1 MRRTT
6 RYLSNGKPR
15 QREYDKS
22 ARTKAAIVAAAM
34 HEFASH
40 GIAGARVD
48 RIARAAGVNNHALY
62 YHFGNKDALFRMV
75 LEAGYDSYRANREG
89 LERKDMIDPRR
100 AMTKIVSDVFDFVQR
115 SPEHMAI
122 AMEVNRGR
130 GANLDAEGR
139 SRVRLAARPL
149 LADVESVVRAGK
161 AQRMFSR
168 ATNAEQLYLTIFA
181 LCSFYFSNAYTV
193 SAVVGHDLL
202 EPRAVKQR
210 KDEICR
216 FVLAALRP

>member
-1 MRRTT
+1 MRRQT
-6 RYLSNGKPR
+6 RYHRNGKPR

-34 HEFASH
+34 HEFAAH

-48 RIARAAGVNNHALY
+48 RIARAARVNNHALY
-62 YHFGNKDALFRMV
+62 YHFGNKDALFRIV
-75 LEAGYDSYRANREG
+75 LEHGYDSFRANRQPV
-89 LERKDMIDPRR
+89 ERTNLDPRQ
-100 AMTKIVSDVFDFVQR
+100 AMVKIVSDVFDFVQR
-115 SPEHMAI
+115 APEHMAI
-122 AMEVNRGR
+122 AQEVNRSR
-130 GANLDAEGR
+130 GAKLDAEGR

-149 LADVESVVRAGK
+149 LADVEMVLREGK
-161 AQRMFSR
+161 AQGQFSGQ
-168 ATNAEQLYLTIFA
+168 TNAEQLYLTIFA

-202 EPRAVKQR
+202 DPRAVKQR
-210 KDEICR
+210 KQEICR

>member
-62 YHFGNKDALFRMV
+62 YHFGNKEALFRQV
-75 LEAGYDSYRANREG
+75 FEAGYDSYRANRQPVG
-89 LERKDMIDPRR
+89 KDLDPRE
-100 AMTKIVSDVFDFVQR
+100 AMVKIVSDVFDFVQR
-115 SPEHMAI
+115 SPEHMALTV
-122 AMEVNRGR
+122 EVNRR
-130 GANLDAEGR
+130 HGASLDAEGR
-139 SRVRLAARPL
+139 SRVRQAARPL

-161 AQRMFSR
+161 ARKLFSR
-168 ATNAEQLYLTIFA
+168 DTNAEQLYLTIFA

-202 EPRAVKQR
+202 DPRAVKQR

>member
-1 MRRTT
+1 VRRAT

-22 ARTKAAIVAAAM
+22 SRTKAAIAAAAM
-34 HEFASH
+34 HEFAVH
-40 GIAGARVD
+40 GVAGARVD

-62 YHFGNKDALFRMV
+62 YHFGNKEALFRLV
-75 LEAGYDSYRANREG
+75 FEAGYDSYRTSRQPVG
-89 LERKDMIDPRR
+89 KDLDPRE
-100 AMTKIVSDVFDFVQR
+100 AMVKIVSDVFDFVQR

-122 AMEVNRGR
+122 AMEVNRSR
-130 GANLDAEGR
+130 GSNLDAEGR
-139 SRVRLAARPL
+139 SRVRAAARPL
-149 LADVESVVRAGK
+149 LADVESVVSAGK
-161 AQRMFSR
+161 AAGFFSR
-168 ATNAEQLYLTIFA
+168 ETSAEQLYLTIFA

-210 KDEICR
+210 KQEICR